1 MARFPAR
8 TSIGRRTRATKPAKS
23 TRTQQVPRRKE
34 TSPWRKPPKAKSP
47 TSGVNGTVYPDSKTV
62 IFDAANATAGTM
74 KRRGRK
80 KAE

>member
-8 TSIGRRTRATKPAKS
+8 TRIGRRTRATKPAIN
-23 TRTQQVPRRKE
+23 TYT
-34 TSPWRKPPKAKSP
+34 TSSAPQGDFTLAESP
-47 TSGVNGTVYPDSKTV
+47 EGEVSYQSVNGTAYPDSKTV

>member
-1 MARFPAR
+1 MVRFPAR
-8 TSIGRRTRATKPAKS
+8 TRTGRHTRATKPAKS

-34 TSPWRKPPKAKSP
+34 TSPWRNPPKAKSYQ
-47 TSGVNGTVYPDSKTV
+47 SVNGTAYPDSKTV